1 MTDYT
6 RAPWQARR
14 NMLRSK
20 FFIDTD
26 SGDKR
31 EAEIGVVWKEA
42 DAYLMAT
49 APELLEELAACRSHL
64 ASLTGLGRPLDEID
78 WKNMEYR
85 IQRANKLIAKAR
97 NYV

>member
-6 RAPWQARR
+6 KAPWQARR
-14 NMLRSK
+14 NTFGSK

-26 SGDKR
+26 SDEKR
-31 EAEIGVVWKEA
+31 ETEIGVVWKEA
-42 DAYLMAT
+42 DAHLMAA

-64 ASLTGLGRPLDEID
+64 ASLTGLERPLNEVD
-78 WKNMEYR
+78 WKSIEYR
-85 IQRANKLIAKAR
+85 VERVNKLIAKAR